1 MDVLHDG
8 NLPVISLKGSQV
20 HQLYNLYILTKLSPS
35 VCECE
40 FLCATDSSLGDEI
53 LSGDSQ
59 VWSATLNTHYVVGFT
74 IKDQCKRC
82 VFTSIQSRFVSVVHD
97 NLLGSRRLAGHT

>member
-1 MDVLHDG
+1 MGVLHDG
-8 NLPVISLKGSQV
+8 NLPVISLKGSPV

-53 LSGDSQ
+53 LSGDSPDIYFL
-59 VWSATLNTHYVVGFT
+59 SDMTLNNFDMPD
-74 IKDQCKRC
+74 IIDW
-82 VFTSIQSRFVSVVHD
+82 
-97 NLLGSRRLAGHT
+97 